1 MAGQVNYLLTI
12 CIRCIYFRYMK
23 TMINIKADREV
34 KVKAQRVAKN
44 LGIPLSLVINNYL
57 RNFIQTKEV
66 RFSLNRDTMPLGTP
80 EGVLKPAV
88 KRRFARVHKDI
99 IAGRNIVG
107 PFRTADEMDAYL
119 DSLKS

>member
-1 MAGQVNYLLTI
+1 
-12 CIRCIYFRYMK
+12 MK